1 MIIGVFLHQVWVCVI
16 FSSFLFVLVSLN
28 WVSKSPSVTS
38 GTTSSRTLLSKVT
51 AFVHGSSAK
60 KFSLEKEPAC
70 WEKVKSAL
78 RKSSSYLHQSFTE
91 LLAAMTKQSHKRR
104 GYNSLSV
111 SWQIIT
117 QGKIFSGAE
126 IAVHYACFLLL
137 IIFLQQQNPQEVTRM
152 NLLKAYFCFPR
163 SGW

>member
-1 MIIGVFLHQVWVCVI
+1 MFIGIFFLHPGLGLCV
-16 FSSFLFVLVSLN
+16 LDSLN
-28 WVSKSPSVTS
+28 WVSKSTSVSS
-38 GTTSSRTLLSKVT
+38 GTTSSRTLLSKVPV
-51 AFVHGSSAK
+51 FVHGSSAK
-60 KFSLEKEPAC
+60 KNSLEKEPAC
-70 WEKVKSAL
+70 WEKVKSSL

-91 LLAAMTKQSHKRR
+91 ILAAVTKQSHKRR

-126 IAVHYACFLLL
+126 IAVHYAGFVLL
-137 IIFLQQQNPQEVTRM
+137 IIFLQQENPQEVTRM
-152 NLLKAYFCFPR
+152 DLPKAHFCFPR